1 MQLSAK
7 ERLKG
12 VPHIKTLKAAD
23 IFFNVMAVSV
33 ILDPPYL
40 VLRRNTSS
48 GS

>member
-12 VPHIKTLKAAD
+12 APHIKTLKAAD
-23 IFFNVMAVSV
+23 IFFSVMAVAG
-33 ILDPPYL
+33 ILDPLYL